1 MPGTDIPPF
10 LASPAVV
17 VRVALPVPLPRL
29 FDYLPVDDQPVAVG
43 VRVRVPFGTRERIGV
58 VTGTG
63 TPPAD
68 VPALRRIISTL
79 DATPLL
85 TGELLGSLGWLARY
99 THAPLGEIFATALP
113 ASLRRGEDLP
123 ETGSWG
129 WQLSE
134 AGRTARAS
142 LRSGTRT
149 RALADHLADGAC
161 GEDALG
167 EAIDGWRA
175 AARALAARGLVE
187 RVRLADGDQG
197 RAPVAGPLANPE
209 QAAAIAAIADSR
221 DRFAPMLLDGVTGS
235 GKTEVYLQAIAD
247 CLARGR
253 QALVLVPEIGLTPQM
268 LARFRARLGVTVH
281 ALHSDLNDN
290 ARARVWTAAWRGEAR
305 VIVGTRSAV
314 FTPLP
319 EAGLI
324 IVDEEHDGSYKQEES
339 PRYNGRD
346 VAIVRGRQAGALVVL
361 GSATPS
367 MESYHNAMTG
377 KYERIVLTR
386 RVLDRP
392 LAAVT
397 V

>member
-10 LASPAVV
+10 PASSPTV

-29 FDYLPVDDQPVAVG
+29 FDYLPAGEPPAVVG
-43 VRVRVPFGTRERIGV
+43 ARVRVPFGTRERIGV
-58 VTGTG
+58 VAAIG

-68 VPALRRIISTL
+68 VPELRRIIRTL
-79 DATPLL
+79 DPAPLL
-85 TGELLGSLGWLARY
+85 GGELLGSLSWLARY
-99 THAPLGEIFATALP
+99 THAPLGEVLATALP

-123 ETGSWG
+123 ETGTWG

-134 AGRTARAS
+134 AGATARAS
-142 LRSGTRT
+142 LRSGTRP
-149 RALADHLADGAC
+149 RALADQLAAGAC
-161 GEDALG
+161 GEEMLG
-167 EAIDGWRA
+167 ELVIGWRT
-175 AARALAARGLVE
+175 AARALAGRGLVE
-187 RVRLADGDQG
+187 RVRLTDAAAG
-197 RAPVAGPLANPE
+197 RAPAAGPLANAE

-221 DRFAPMLLDGVTGS
+221 DHFAPLLLDGITGS

-290 ARARVWTAAWRGEAR
+290 ERARVWTAAWRGEAR

-319 EAGLI
+319 DAGLI
-324 IVDEEHDGSYKQEES
+324 VIDEEHDGSYKQQDGV
-339 PRYNGRD
+339 RYHARD
-346 VAIVRGRQAGALVVL
+346 FALVRSETATGRYEVL
-361 GSATPS
+361 
-367 MESYHNAMTG
+367 
-377 KYERIVLTR
+377 ERW
-386 RVLDRP
+386 P
-392 LAAVT
+392 LERG
-397 V
+397 